1 MTQTVHRTD
10 KDLQTNVFDELL
22 YTPNL
27 DAAHIDVAVKDG
39 VVTLSGDVAT
49 LPERLA
55 VKRATMRM
63 WGVKTVADKMT
74 VRTSGTNAIDDTDIA
89 RTAKQLLDWAI
100 DVPSDTV
107 KADVHEHTI
116 TLSGNVTWDYQRD
129 AAVRAVTYIK
139 GVTSIKNTITLS
151 QGPSVTIVKAAIEKA
166 IQRNAQ
172 LHNQT
177 INVDVDG
184 HQLTLRGSVRSHAD
198 RREAAQ
204 AAWAAAGVTSVKNDL
219 LITS

>member
-1 MTQTVHRTD
+1 MTQAVNRID
-10 KDLQTNVFDELL
+10 QDLQTNVNDELL

-39 VVTLSGDVAT
+39 AVTLSGDVAS

-55 VKRATMRM
+55 AKRATMRM
-63 WGVKTVADKMT
+63 WGVKTVADNMM
-74 VRTSGTNAIDDTDIA
+74 VRTPGTSGMDDTDIA
-89 RTAKQLLDWAI
+89 RTAKQLLDCAV

-107 KADVHEHTI
+107 KADVHDHTI

-139 GVTSIKNTITLS
+139 GLTGIKNTISLN

-177 INVDVDG
+177 ISVDVDG
-184 HQLTLRGSVRSHAD
+184 HQLTLRGNVRSYAE
-198 RREAAQ
+198 RREAEQ
-204 AAWAAAGVTSVKNDL
+204 AAWAAAGVTSVKNKL
-219 LITS
+219 LVTS